1 MVSVLLNPAILA
13 LAALVLSIVWMLRDQ
28 SDKTRPL
35 LVMAL
40 VVNLFYGWLLT
51 YLMGAENSLVPWKYD
66 YILAHLDAALGLRS
80 TPIAAALQGSA
91 RIPLDVVYRLMV
103 PMMIAWFVI
112 VKARE
117 LQRALALAY
126 VVEMIVGP
134 ALYALVPACG
144 PIYAFRATWLH
155 PTLAAAS
162 PLRLAGMPNAFPSL
176 HVGTALILVLLS
188 RGRGT
193 RMFSAMFL
201 GATMLATLAT
211 GEHYVIDLVAG
222 LAFGCFAA
230 AAGRLDW
237 RRAAM
242 YGGLTLGW
250 SLSVR
255 FGFPF
260 WIANPLFLRG
270 IAALT
275 VVGAAAALVVEWRK
289 TDGLDDRVGAA
300 DTPAAA
306 EVA

>member
-28 SDKTRPL
+28 DDKTRPL

-80 TPIAAALQGSA
+80 APIAAALQGLA

-126 VVEMIVGP
+126 VAEMIVGP

-144 PIYAFRATWLH
+144 PIYAFRAMWLH

-162 PLRLAGMPNAFPSL
+162 PMRLAGMPNAFPSL

-188 RGRGT
+188 RGKGARV
-193 RMFSAMFL
+193 FSLLFF
-201 GATMLATLAT
+201 GATILATLAT
-211 GEHYVIDLVAG
+211 GEHYVIDLIAG
-222 LAFGCFAA
+222 LAFGCFAT

-237 RRAAM
+237 RRTAI

-250 SLSVR
+250 SISVR
-255 FGFPF
+255 FGFQF
-260 WIANPLFLRG
+260 WIANPLWLRG
-270 IAALT
+270 FAVLTAAGTFAAL
-275 VVGAAAALVVEWRK
+275 LVEWRK
-289 TDGLDDRVGAA
+289 TDGREDRVGVVL
-300 DTPAAA
+300 TPEAA